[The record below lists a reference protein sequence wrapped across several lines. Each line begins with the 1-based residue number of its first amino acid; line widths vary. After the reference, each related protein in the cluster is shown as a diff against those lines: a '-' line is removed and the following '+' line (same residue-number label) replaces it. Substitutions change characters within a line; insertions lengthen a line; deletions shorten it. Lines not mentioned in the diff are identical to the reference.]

1 MIDGPDSFFKRIFA
15 DPQEQVPSVKPR
27 QPGLFSLETGAFN
40 GMRSIESE
48 APVAQQNNVGIPF
61 SPGLAAVWSS
71 ILTPDD
77 IGPQQAA
84 TPGVSNVSRHRS
96 SRKSNTILTF
106 GVQDSNT
113 NTQNLIGV

>member
-1 MIDGPDSFFKRIFA
+1 MSGGWDVRSWDYKPPVPEEKVQKKNYGPISYFLANGTENPYDIYVPPANKKTQSGGW
-15 DPQEQVPSVKPR
+15 QV
-27 QPGLFSLETGAFN
+27 Q
-40 GMRSIESE
+40 
-48 APVAQQNNVGIPF
+48 
-61 SPGLAAVWSS
+61 S

-84 TPGVSNVSRHRS
+84 TPGVSNVSRHRR

-106 GVQDSNT
+106 GVQNSNT